1 MNMLSDLYF
10 GKLYL
15 SEQGNA
21 SDDKCEFEKVLK
33 DIDPD
38 FRERID
44 EYISN
49 ENLRASQQ
57 EAEAFVKGC
66 SFAVRFMIECL
77 SK

>member
-10 GKLYL
+10 GKLCL

-33 DIDPD
+33 YIDPE

-57 EAEAFVKGC
+57 EAMAFAKD
-66 SFAVRFMIECL
+66 AVLQCDL
-77 SK
+77 